1 MNNVLSASSHPTPPP
16 PKKVNNSI
24 STCKK
29 YWKLKQSDKMWRL
42 IYLTPVS
49 MQVDPGNSVFFL
61 NLRPKRKSREES
73 VRRPFYSSSQLLHQT
88 EAALFF
94 PSSLVK
100 NIPGRNKNN
109 GDTKRSKLRVN
120 FFISLL
126 LSISIWNCTSPSQ
139 VGFLDPVS
147 LTRDQIHEQERNTRK
162 QCCAT

>member
-1 MNNVLSASSHPTPPP
+1 
-16 PKKVNNSI
+16 
-24 STCKK
+24 
-29 YWKLKQSDKMWRL
+29 MWRL

-100 NIPGRNKNN
+100 NIPGRN
-109 GDTKRSKLRVN
+109 
-120 FFISLL
+120 
-126 LSISIWNCTSPSQ
+126 
-139 VGFLDPVS
+139 
-147 LTRDQIHEQERNTRK
+147 
-162 QCCAT
+162 